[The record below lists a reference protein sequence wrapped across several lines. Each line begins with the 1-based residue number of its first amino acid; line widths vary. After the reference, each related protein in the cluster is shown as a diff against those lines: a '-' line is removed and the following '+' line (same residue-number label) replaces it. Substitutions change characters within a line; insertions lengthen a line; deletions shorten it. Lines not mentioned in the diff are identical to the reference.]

1 MKINHNQVDSKGSF
15 FITVDDNKLAEM
27 TYSIAGSSM
36 LIIDHTE
43 VSQELAGQ
51 GIGLQLV
58 MEAVK
63 FARENNYK
71 ILPLCPFA
79 KSVFQKKSEIADVL
93 WR

>member
-1 MKINHNQVDSKGSF
+1 MKINHQQTDSKGSF
-15 FITVDDNKLAEM
+15 FISGDEKKLAEM
-27 TYSIAGSSM
+27 TYSIAGTSM

-58 MEAVK
+58 MEGVAY
-63 FARENNYK
+63 ARENNYK

-79 KSVFQKKSEIADVL
+79 KSVFQKKPELAEVL